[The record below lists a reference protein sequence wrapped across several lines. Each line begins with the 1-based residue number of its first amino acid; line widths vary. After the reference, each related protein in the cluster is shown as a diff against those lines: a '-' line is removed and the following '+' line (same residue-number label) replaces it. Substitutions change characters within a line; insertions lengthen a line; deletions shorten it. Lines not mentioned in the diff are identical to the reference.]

1 MAKIE
6 DIVLNASQ
14 NYANAIG
21 ISIDQLI
28 DHVLDLYRKGYG
40 KEEVIEILSQV
51 NLEQVMFKS
60 AMVSAAVEELMG
72 SYTKVLGSMEMT
84 GKMTANFLSALERT
98 ERASFIAYSRG
109 IVQETRR
116 RLMGHVLRG
125 SSRKQMAFEL
135 YQSGVFSQR
144 EIVAHINTSLSNYA
158 RSVTLK
164 MSESDPKDR
173 KYHYLGPLDEKT
185 RPICLEMLSSGEV
198 ELGDIDSLFPGSMS
212 DGGGINCRHRWTPV
226 TEFSKPQK
234 KTDKASNRMGE
245 LKRHKKWPSKVET
258 LQTYYERR
266 QNSGV

>member
-1 MAKIE
+1 MNKVE

-28 DHVLDLYRKGYG
+28 DHVLDLFKKGYG

-51 NLEQVMFKS
+51 NLEQVMFKG
-60 AMVSAAVEELMG
+60 AMVGAAVEELMG
-72 SYTKVLGSMEMT
+72 AYPKVLGSMEMT
-84 GKMTANFLSALERT
+84 GKMNPKFLSALERT

-125 SSRKQMAFEL
+125 SSRKQMAYEL
-135 YQSGVFSQR
+135 YQSGVYSQR
-144 EIVAHINTSLSNYA
+144 EIVAHINTSLSNYS

-164 MSESDPKDR
+164 MSESDPSDK
-173 KYHYLGPLDEKT
+173 KYHYLGPLDERT
-185 RPICLEMLSSGEV
+185 RPICLEMLAAGNV
-198 ELGDIDSLFPGSMS
+198 ELGDIDNLFPGSMS
-212 DGGGINCRHRWTPV
+212 DGGGFNCRHRWTSV
-226 TEFSKPQK
+226 TEFSKHQA
-234 KTDKASNRMGE
+234 KTDKANNRVGE
-245 LKRHKKWPSKVET
+245 LKRHKKWPNRVET

-266 QNSGV
+266 ENSGI